1 MPEGKIPMEGWM
13 DEKVCRLIIDRLITH
28 LMDIP
33 MQSWG
38 LAFGSCVFLSVRRII
53 LGISKLI
60 ADQSESQEAVH

>member
-33 MQSWG
+33 MQS
-38 LAFGSCVFLSVRRII
+38 
-53 LGISKLI
+53 
-60 ADQSESQEAVH
+60 